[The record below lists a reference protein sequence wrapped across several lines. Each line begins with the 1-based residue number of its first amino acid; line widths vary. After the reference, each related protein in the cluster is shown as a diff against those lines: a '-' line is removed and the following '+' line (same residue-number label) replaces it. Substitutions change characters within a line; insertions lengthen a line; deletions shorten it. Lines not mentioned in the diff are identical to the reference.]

1 MAAGSMSAWMKAW
14 EADLTPSPA
23 AERAAAREAARV
35 SVRTRST
42 RYYGRE
48 ATARLPEPVAQ
59 AERVEVIPVLQVV
72 TRRRPRWGL
81 VALVLTFA
89 LLVVGSAIIAPVM
102 LNSATTEV
110 ESAVGQVEAQQR
122 ELATATSAIA
132 AQISTLSAPERV
144 AEQAALLGLVPA
156 ADVSYVAAGPGVQ
169 DTEGDTE
176 VAGR

>member
-14 EADLTPSPA
+14 EGDLTPSPA
-23 AERAAAREAARV
+23 AKRSANRESARISAH
-35 SVRTRST
+35 TRST

-48 ATARLPEPVAQ
+48 ATARLPEPLPE
-59 AERVEVIPVLQVV
+59 AERVEVVPVLQVV

-81 VALVLTFA
+81 VLLALTFSL
-89 LLVVGSAIIAPVM
+89 LLVGSSIIVPVM
-102 LNSATTEV
+102 LNAATTEV
-110 ESAVGQVEAQQR
+110 ESAVAVVEAQQSD
-122 ELATATSAIA
+122 LAAETSSIA

-144 AEQAALLGLVPA
+144 AEQAAQLGLVPA
-156 ADVSYVAAGPGVQ
+156 ADISYVAAGSGV